1 MAGQVGRPRKSS
13 GEPKSP
19 YTKRSSTQPQYLNGF
34 TGRSTEQIFRVSPD
48 PKILIGKIEDDY
60 RLISKDKTKKMSAIT
75 LKYLRDHRIIKAEQ
89 YVLYSQISER
99 PEERTMAIEK
109 NVIEWVNSK
118 LIGLYENS

>member
-1 MAGQVGRPRKSS
+1 MAAVGRPRKAP

-19 YTKRSSTQPQYLNGF
+19 YTKRTSTQPNGF
-34 TGRSTEQIFRVSPD
+34 TGRSTEQIFRVSHD

-89 YVLYSQISER
+89 YMIYSQTSER
-99 PEERTMAIEK
+99 PEERTMVTEK

-118 LIGLYENS
+118 LLRTYENA